1 MKEGVNQGC
10 PLSST
15 LAALVL
21 NEILFPLTAKLK
33 ARAQQR
39 LRSGNFGDDG
49 SGGETN
55 PLGYIDDCGAA
66 VYVADVLFFL
76 EEFDRLGKP
85 SGCHLNFDKT
95 RIMTS
100 TNGSS
105 SIPSIRRKYG
115 KAIAD
120 SVEKALDTFSI
131 SSSIV
136 DGKLVSTRDEV
147 TTGLRILGQPL
158 GSTTFSHSFFID
170 RLKANLEDSTK
181 LTNNVPDPHTA
192 LRLFSQCTLHKL
204 PHLLG
209 SEVMYCFSETNY
221 ERWNDW
227 VGPLSVGIDSMVNSF
242 LARLTCRTSI
252 PQDSLMIA
260 YMTIAQG
267 GLGLMD
273 ASTRAIPDFVLT
285 MSQAIRH
292 AEEGF
297 SFGSHTTPYRLPTTL
312 TNLFNGTLN
321 PTSIFLK
328 HFYRLL
334 PDITR
339 VGAPQQCPDPIDYFV
354 KNGSFNSARDRLKQE
369 ASRLRHSSLLTIAR
383 PDLQKILSEILIAS
397 SSYPI
402 IGMCRSNPQNRRAPD
417 LFIINLKM
425 KLHLELYDP
434 KLCPKCLCGKT
445 INVFGMHTFSC
456 VRVSKKACNDR
467 IVFTTAPF
475 LRDILLTAGIIA
487 KGSVMY
493 IEPKHTVADLPGLR
507 PFDSSFR
514 PVPSLKRISIPPIPF
529 TEVGFDYTI
538 TSPKGHLSPSKI
550 NAASIKRSATAA
562 AHLIEKEKKKL
573 ARDGLCDPYN
583 YTSFTGEQIIHD
595 MLKTNR
601 VLIPV
606 AISPYGRWGPMFHKF
621 LFGTMS

>member
-1 MKEGVNQGC
+1 
-10 PLSST
+10 
-15 LAALVL
+15 
-21 NEILFPLTAKLK
+21 
-33 ARAQQR
+33 
-39 LRSGNFGDDG
+39 
-49 SGGETN
+49 
-55 PLGYIDDCGAA
+55 
-66 VYVADVLFFL
+66 
-76 EEFDRLGKP
+76 
-85 SGCHLNFDKT
+85 
-95 RIMTS
+95 
-100 TNGSS
+100 
-105 SIPSIRRKYG
+105 
-115 KAIAD
+115 
-120 SVEKALDTFSI
+120 
-131 SSSIV
+131 
-136 DGKLVSTRDEV
+136 
-147 TTGLRILGQPL
+147 
-158 GSTTFSHSFFID
+158 
-170 RLKANLEDSTK
+170 
-181 LTNNVPDPHTA
+181 
-192 LRLFSQCTLHKL
+192 
-204 PHLLG
+204 
-209 SEVMYCFSETNY
+209 
-221 ERWNDW
+221 
-227 VGPLSVGIDSMVNSF
+227 
-242 LARLTCRTSI
+242 
-252 PQDSLMIA
+252 MI
-260 YMTIAQG
+260 IAQG

-297 SFGSHTTPYRLPTTL
+297 SFGSHTTPYRLPPTL

-328 HFYRLL
+328 HFFRLL
-334 PDITR
+334 PDIAR

-354 KNGSFNSARDRLKQE
+354 KNGSFKSARDRLKQE

-383 PDLQKILSEILIAS
+383 PDLQKVLSEILIAS

-445 INVFGMHTFSC
+445 IDVFGMHTFCC
-456 VRVSKKACNDR
+456 VRVSKKVCHDR
-467 IVFTTAPF
+467 VVFTTAPF
-475 LRDILLTAGIIA
+475 IRDILLTAGIIA

-493 IEPKHTVADLPGLR
+493 IEPKNIVADLPGLR

-514 PVPSLKRISIPPIPF
+514 PVPSLKRTTIPPIPF

-573 ARDGLCDPYN
+573 ARDGHCDPYN
-583 YTSFTGEQIIHD
+583 HTSFTGEQINHD
-595 MLKTNR
+595 MLQTNR

-621 LFGTMS
+621 LFGTMSDEPIKFFKTRPKAQQMYDRATSYPSPIGIVPLATSNWKAEKARTQHFYGHSYTAPTPKEFILQKLGLCISNCIALHIRDAKLGSLVPPTHPHDEDFTPPPPGDCVGVDSHLSSIPPSLRSDFSDAASWWSPHATPPQVSYFPADPALVTTHTTNLTNIGVA